1 MNELEELKSYSEY
14 KAALDKQMLESAEGF
29 VRIGYLLKLAKDT
42 DILRDSQYS
51 NVLEFA
57 KAE

>member
-29 VRIGYLLKLAKDT
+29 VRIGYLLSGQGYGYIEGFT
-42 DILRDSQYS
+42 VQ
-51 NVLEFA
+51 
-57 KAE
+57 